1 MLSLRLVQVS
11 QRCGKP
17 VLHVNEC
24 LSLSISIFP
33 CSGKVVIVGYG
44 CVWMQHNTSVVC
56 IAGLRFGQD
65 EELSG
70 RLREVMQL

>member
-1 MLSLRLVQVS
+1 MLSLRLVQHS

-44 CVWMQHNTSVVC
+44 YVWMQHNTSVVC